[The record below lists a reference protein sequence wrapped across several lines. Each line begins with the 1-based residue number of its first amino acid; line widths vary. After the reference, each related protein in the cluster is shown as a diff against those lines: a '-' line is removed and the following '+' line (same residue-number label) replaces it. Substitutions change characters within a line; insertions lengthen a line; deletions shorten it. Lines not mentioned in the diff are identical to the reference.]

1 MFICAASQCVV
12 EVVSWDKHKNC
23 MNQEISSKDI
33 DISVY
38 TGILT
43 DVKEKGLKRH
53 SYRPTEKSVDK
64 DISTGVQS

>member
-1 MFICAASQCVV
+1 
-12 EVVSWDKHKNC
+12 